1 MRGRRSGLLL
11 LVGALLLLSV
21 CLQLGVGSAA
31 SGPAA
36 ARPQGASNVA
46 ATQPAPPGPAQP
58 GPVPTGPAL
67 VGPAP
72 TGQASAGGAKKA
84 PTSAGWKDLTQQTHR
99 FGDSGAPGPLWQM
112 LGMVVVIAILGAVGL
127 WVVKRLVPKM
137 QQRRGRNIAVLETAC
152 LGPSRSVHLL
162 RVGQREFLIASTR
175 EHISMLA
182 DVTGAVGAASG
193 EVAAREVEL

>member
-1 MRGRRSGLLL
+1 MSPSLAYAMRGRRSGLLL
-11 LVGALLLLSV
+11 LVGALLLLAV
-21 CLQLGVGSAA
+21 CLQLGVGPTGAGAAA

-36 ARPQGASNVA
+36 AWPKGASGA
-46 ATQPAPPGPAQP
+46 ATTQPAPLGPASPGP
-58 GPVPTGPAL
+58 
-67 VGPAP
+67 
-72 TGQASAGGAKKA
+72 ASAGGAKKA
-84 PTSAGWKDLTQQTHR
+84 ATSAGWKDLTQQTHR
-99 FGDSGAPGPLWQM
+99 FGDSGAPGLLWQM
-112 LGMVVVIAILGAVGL
+112 SGMVVVIAILGVGGL
-127 WVVKRLVPKM
+127 WIVRRLVPKI

-182 DVTGAVGAASG
+182 DVTGAVGAAAG

>member
-11 LVGALLLLSV
+11 LVGALLLLAV
-21 CLQLGVGSAA
+21 CLQLGVGAA
-31 SGPAA
+31 QP
-36 ARPQGASNVA
+36 RGASSVA
-46 ATQPAPPGPAQP
+46 ATQPAPLGTAPLGP
-58 GPVPTGPAL
+58 
-67 VGPAP
+67 
-72 TGQASAGGAKKA
+72 ASAGGVKKSA
-84 PTSAGWKDLTQQTHR
+84 TSAGWKDLTQQTHR

-112 LGMVVVIAILGAVGL
+112 SGMVLVIAILGVGGL
-127 WVVKRLVPKM
+127 WIVRRLVPKI

-182 DVTGAVGAASG
+182 DVTGAVGAAAG

>member
-11 LVGALLLLSV
+11 LVGALLLLAM
-21 CLQLGVGSAA
+21 CLQLGVGPTGAGAAA

-36 ARPQGASNVA
+36 ARPRGASSVA
-46 ATQPAPPGPAQP
+46 ATQPASP
-58 GPVPTGPAL
+58 
-67 VGPAP
+67 
-72 TGQASAGGAKKA
+72 GQASAGGAKKA
-84 PTSAGWKDLTQQTHR
+84 ATSAGWKDLTQQTHR
-99 FGDSGAPGPLWQM
+99 FGDSGAPSPLWQM
-112 LGMVVVIAILGAVGL
+112 LGMVVVIAILGVGGL
-127 WVVKRLVPKM
+127 WIVRRLVPKI

-162 RVGQREFLIASTR
+162 RVGEREFLIASTR

-182 DVTGAVGAASG
+182 DVTGAVRVAAG

>member
-1 MRGRRSGLLL
+1 MSPSLSYAMRGRRSGLLL

-21 CLQLGVGSAA
+21 CLQLGVGPAGAGAAA

-36 ARPQGASNVA
+36 AGPKGAPGA
-46 ATQPAPPGPAQP
+46 ATTQPAPLGPASPGP
-58 GPVPTGPAL
+58 
-67 VGPAP
+67 
-72 TGQASAGGAKKA
+72 ASAGGAKKA
-84 PTSAGWKDLTQQTHR
+84 ATSTGWKDLTQQTHR

-112 LGMVVVIAILGAVGL
+112 LGMVAMIAVFGAGGL
-127 WVVKRLVPKM
+127 WIVRRLVPKI

-182 DVTGAVGAASG
+182 DVTGAVGAAAG

>member
-11 LVGALLLLSV
+11 LVGALLLLAV
-21 CLQLGVGSAA
+21 CLQLGVGPTGAGAAA

-36 ARPQGASNVA
+36 AWPKGASGA
-46 ATQPAPPGPAQP
+46 ATTQPAPLGPASPGP
-58 GPVPTGPAL
+58 
-67 VGPAP
+67 
-72 TGQASAGGAKKA
+72 ASAGGAKKA
-84 PTSAGWKDLTQQTHR
+84 ATSAGWKDLTQQTHR
-99 FGDSGAPGPLWQM
+99 FGDSGAPGLLWQM
-112 LGMVVVIAILGAVGL
+112 SGMVVVIAILGVGGL
-127 WVVKRLVPKM
+127 WIVRRLVPKI

-162 RVGQREFLIASTR
+162 RVGEREFLIASTR

-182 DVTGAVGAASG
+182 DVTGAVGAAAG

>member
-11 LVGALLLLSV
+11 LVGALLLLAM
-21 CLQLGVGSAA
+21 CLQLGVGPTGAGAAA

-36 ARPQGASNVA
+36 ARPRGASSVA
-46 ATQPAPPGPAQP
+46 ATQPASPGQ
-58 GPVPTGPAL
+58 V
-67 VGPAP
+67 
-72 TGQASAGGAKKA
+72 SAGGAKKA
-84 PTSAGWKDLTQQTHR
+84 ATSAGWKDLTQQTHR
-99 FGDSGAPGPLWQM
+99 FGDSGAASPLWPM
-112 LGMVVVIAILGAVGL
+112 LGMVVVIASLGVGGL
-127 WVVKRLVPKM
+127 WIVRRLVPKI

-182 DVTGAVGAASG
+182 DVTGAVRVAAG